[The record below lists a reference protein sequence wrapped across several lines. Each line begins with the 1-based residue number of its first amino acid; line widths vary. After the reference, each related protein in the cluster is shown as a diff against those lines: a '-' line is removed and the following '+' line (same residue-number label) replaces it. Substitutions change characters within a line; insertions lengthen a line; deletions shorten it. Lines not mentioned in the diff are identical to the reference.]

1 MRNKTNFILV
11 FLFAVSLVVIFL
23 MANQLKVKN
32 EEANETETP
41 ADVEAPAEDVEEPAG
56 EVAGAAHNP
65 PSLDDVPEGPLGEAI
80 LRGYELVNNTSEVLR
95 SEAVSVEAGE
105 KRVNELSCTS
115 CHAGAG
121 TEENTSSMV
130 GVSAVYPMYI
140 PRSGQIVTL
149 EERING
155 CMVRSMAGEKFADGD
170 EDMDAM
176 VAYLT
181 YISEGI
187 PVEMNADLPWRH
199 TNNMDDVPTPS
210 VADGEELYAQSC
222 IACHADDGS
231 GTGANTGPALWGD
244 GSFNDGA
251 GIARMSKM
259 AGYIQNNMPIGGENT
274 LSDQEAADL
283 SAYILSQDRQEFAH
297 HDKDWP
303 DGKRPTDLMTKD
315 LRDQV
320 KDGTIDWDEVLGK
333 NK

>member
-1 MRNKTNFILV
+1 MKSKTNFTLGI
-11 FLFAVSLVVIFL
+11 LFAISLVVIIL
-23 MANQLKVKN
+23 LANQLKANTEKVDEIEAPPAT
-32 EEANETETP
+32 EEETP
-41 ADVEAPAEDVEEPAG
+41 AP
-56 EVAGAAHNP
+56 EVAGVTHNP

-80 LRGYELVNNTSEVLR
+80 LRGYELVNDTSNVLR
-95 SEAVSVEAGE
+95 SEAVSVEDGE

-121 TEENTSSMV
+121 MEEHSSSMV
-130 GVSAVYPMYI
+130 GVSAVYPMFI
-140 PRSGQIVTL
+140 PRSGQVVTL

-155 CMVRSMAGEKFADGD
+155 CMVRSMNGEKFADDD
-170 EDMDAM
+170 EDLDAM

-199 TNNMDDVPTPS
+199 KNNMADVPTPS

-222 IACHADDGS
+222 IACHAGDGS
-231 GTGANTGPALWGD
+231 GTGSNSGPALWGD

-251 GIARMSKM
+251 GIARISKM
-259 AGYIQNNMPIGGENT
+259 AGYIQNNMPIGQENT

-283 SAYILSQDRQEFAH
+283 SAYILAQDRPEWAN

-303 DGKRPTDLMTKD
+303 NGSLPKDTATKE
-315 LRDQV
+315 LRQQI
-320 KDGTIDWDEVLGK
+320 KDGTVDWDDVLGK